1 MTATIVQSTT
11 ELITLQITIPLSQSF
26 LDTEET
32 IQSVLNE
39 AGTLASG
46 EALKQFDT
54 DGSANELPRRKRTG
68 YQHQKRASCSS
79 LCNWR

>member
-32 IQSVLNE
+32 IQSLVVQKSLE
-39 AGTLASG
+39 
-46 EALKQFDT
+46 
-54 DGSANELPRRKRTG
+54 ELM
-68 YQHQKRASCSS
+68 
-79 LCNWR
+79 

>member
-1 MTATIVQSTT
+1 MTASIVQSTT
-11 ELITLQITIPLSQSF
+11 ESITLQITIPLSQSF

-46 EALKQFDT
+46 EALTAIFK
-54 DGSANELPRRKRTG
+54 
-68 YQHQKRASCSS
+68 
-79 LCNWR
+79 